1 MFLLSLLGE
10 TTCTDGKY
18 DKPPTRIAYA
28 SQDAMIIPGTIRE
41 NILFGRA
48 FHAEQY
54 SRVVDA
60 CALTP
65 DIRKMPAGDGTWI
78 GEKGRRLSGGQKQRI
93 VSTRL
98 LPSGLRLLT

>member
-1 MFLLSLLGE
+1 
-10 TTCTDGKY
+10 
-18 DKPPTRIAYA
+18 
-28 SQDAMIIPGTIRE
+28 MIVPGTIRE

-54 SRVVDA
+54 SRVLEA

-65 DIRKMPAGDGTWI
+65 DIRKMPVGDGTWI

-93 VSTRL
+93 VST
-98 LPSGLRLLT
+98 PVAFDGPHPLT

>member
-1 MFLLSLLGE
+1 
-10 TTCTDGKY
+10 
-18 DKPPTRIAYA
+18 
-28 SQDAMIIPGTIRE
+28 MIIPGTIRE